1 MRSPWAQ
8 PWRGGVQMP
17 LEVFILRG
25 NVNHGHVAVEN
36 EVKLRIGYELQYEFP
51 QPTPVIM
58 MLNIHFTR
66 VSDLVMPDHIV
77 LDPSVPISGYRD
89 GFGNWCS
96 RMLAPTGRL
105 LISIA

>member
-1 MRSPWAQ
+1 M
-8 PWRGGVQMP
+8 
-17 LEVFILRG
+17 
-25 NVNHGHVAVEN
+25 EN
-36 EVKLRIGYELQYEFP
+36 EVKFRIGYELQYEFP

-89 GFGNWCS
+89 GFGNWCVGCSLRLAVCLS
-96 RMLAPTGRL
+96 RP
-105 LISIA
+105 IAS